1 MGIKQFFGQLIGRT
15 YCTECGNHT
24 SFDKWAHEK
33 ESCDLMC
40 EKCGNTDTWIW
51 SWYP

>member
-1 MGIKQFFGQLIGRT
+1 MGIRQFFGGLLGRT

-24 SFDKWAHEK
+24 SFDRWAHDHEY
-33 ESCDLMC
+33 CDLMC
-40 EKCGNTDTWIW
+40 EKCGNTDTWEW